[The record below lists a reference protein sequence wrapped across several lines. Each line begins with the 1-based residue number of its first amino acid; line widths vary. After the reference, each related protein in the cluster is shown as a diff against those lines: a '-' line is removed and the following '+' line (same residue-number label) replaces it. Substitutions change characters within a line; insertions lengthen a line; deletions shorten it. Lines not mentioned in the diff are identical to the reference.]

1 MCIHAGGMFVQFIC
15 HLVFISQDLN
25 LKGPL
30 FQRLSAQ
37 LGFSPE
43 AISCFGLYLRVSL
56 LTACVSTFTK
66 SLQTRYG
73 HFGRKELD
81 LPWEKPKALVQ
92 DTRSETLREIVS

>member
-1 MCIHAGGMFVQFIC
+1 MFIQFTC
-15 HLVFISQDLN
+15 RLVFSPQDLN

-43 AISCFGLYLRVSL
+43 AISCFSPYLRVSFL
-56 LTACVSTFTK
+56 SESVSTFSK

-92 DTRSETLREIVS
+92 DTRSKPLREIAS